1 MHSGPRAL
9 TRVKKIMSKILLTGA
24 TGFLGQHLQRELIA
38 AGHQV
43 KAMSRSEQADHL
55 LALQGA
61 EPVRAEMTDADSLMR
76 AVNGVD
82 AIFHTAADT
91 NTWRVN
97 NAAQTETN
105 VGGIGNLIAAAKANG
120 VKKIL
125 HTSSVSAYSHLAH
138 GVLREDVTQRGGES
152 WINYERTKFLAEQ
165 EVRNSGLDFIIFQ
178 PSHILG
184 PGDKQNWSRLIRLI
198 DQNKLPGAPP
208 GSGAFADVREIAKA
222 QVRAFDLGKFGES
235 YLLGGQH
242 ASFLELI
249 NQVGVKLNRKTPKKP
264 IPAFALRLFAQLK
277 YGVSL
282 ITRVAPDITPESA
295 MFTIHDLKVDSGKA
309 KRELGYIETDLDA
322 LLDDTIAWLRA
333 EKMIR

>member
-1 MHSGPRAL
+1 
-9 TRVKKIMSKILLTGA
+9 MSRILLTGA
-24 TGFLGQHLQRELIA
+24 TGFLGQHIQRELIA

-43 KAMSRSEQADHL
+43 ISLSRSDQADAL
-55 LALQGA
+55 LASQGS
-61 EPVRAEMTDADSLMR
+61 EPVRAEMADSDSLTR
-76 AVNGVD
+76 ATQGVD
-82 AIFHTAADT
+82 AIFHAAADT

-97 NAAQTETN
+97 NAAQTQTN
-105 VGGIGNLIAAAKANG
+105 VGGIQNLLAAAKANG
-120 VKKIL
+120 VRQIL

-138 GVLREDVTQRGGES
+138 GVLREDVPQRGGES

-165 EVRNSGLDFIIFQ
+165 AVRNSGLDFIIFQ

-222 QVRAFDLGKFGES
+222 QVRAFQLGKFGEA

-249 NQVGVKLNRKTPKKP
+249 QQVGIKLHRKTPKKP
-264 IPAFALRLFAQLK
+264 IPAFVLRLFAKTK

-282 ITRVAPDITPESA
+282 ITRVQPDITPESA
-295 MFTIHDLKVDSGKA
+295 CFTIHDLQVNSEKA
-309 KRELGYIETDLDA
+309 KRELAYVETDLDS
-322 LLDDTIAWLRA
+322 LLNDTIAWLRA
-333 EKMIR
+333 EKLIADE

>member
-1 MHSGPRAL
+1 MGEF
-9 TRVKKIMSKILLTGA
+9 MSKILLTGA
-24 TGFLGQHLQRELIA
+24 TGFLGQHIQRELLA

-43 KAMSRSEQADHL
+43 KALSRSEQADAL
-55 LALQGA
+55 LASQGA
-61 EPVRAEMTDADSLMR
+61 ETVRAELTDADSLTK
-76 AVNGVD
+76 AANGVD

-97 NAAQTETN
+97 NASQTRTN
-105 VGGIGNLIAAAKANG
+105 VGGMQNLIAAAKNNG
-120 VKKIL
+120 VKRIL

-138 GVLREDVTQRGGES
+138 GVLREDLPQRGGES
-152 WINYERTKFLAEQ
+152 WINYERTKFLAEKA
-165 EVRNSGLDFIIFQ
+165 VRESGLDFIIFQ

-222 QVRAFDLGKFGES
+222 QLRAFEAGKYGEA

-249 NQVGVKLNRKTPKKP
+249 KQVGIKLDRKTPKKP
-264 IPAFALRLFAQLK
+264 IPAFALRLFAQMK

-282 ITRVAPDITPESA
+282 ITREAPDITPESA

-309 KRELGYIETDLDA
+309 KRELAYIETDLDT
-322 LLDDTIAWLRA
+322 LLNDTITWLRA
-333 EKMIR
+333 EKMIG

>member
-1 MHSGPRAL
+1 MQGEP
-9 TRVKKIMSKILLTGA
+9 MSKILLTGA
-24 TGFLGQHLQRELIA
+24 TGFLGQHIQRELIA
-38 AGHQV
+38 AGHQI
-43 KAMSRSEQADHL
+43 KALSRSAQADAL
-55 LALQGA
+55 LASQGA
-61 EPVRAEMTDADSLMR
+61 EPARAELTDADSLRR
-76 AVNGVD
+76 AANGVD

-97 NAAQTETN
+97 NAAQTKTN
-105 VGGIGNLIAAAKANG
+105 VGGIQNLLAAAKANG
-120 VKKIL
+120 VKQIM

-138 GVLREDVTQRGGES
+138 GVLREDVHQRGGES

-198 DQNKLPGAPP
+198 DQNKLPGSPP

-222 QVRAFDLGKFGES
+222 QVHAFQLGKFGEA

-242 ASFLELI
+242 ASFLDLI
-249 NQVGVKLNRKTPKKP
+249 QQVGKKLDRKTPKKP
-264 IPAFALRLFAQLK
+264 IPPLALRLFAQMK

-295 MFTIHDLKVDSGKA
+295 MFTVHDLKVDSSKA
-309 KRELGYIETDLDA
+309 KRDLGYIETNLDT
-322 LLDDTIAWLRA
+322 LLNDTIAWLRA
-333 EKMIR
+333 EKMIA

>member
-1 MHSGPRAL
+1 
-9 TRVKKIMSKILLTGA
+9 MSKILLTGA
-24 TGFLGQHLQRELIA
+24 TGFLGQHIQRELMA

-43 KAMSRSEQADHL
+43 RALSRSDQADAL
-55 LALQGA
+55 LASQGA
-61 EPVRAEMTDADSLMR
+61 EPVRAELTDADSLMR
-76 AVNGVD
+76 AANDVD

-97 NAAQTETN
+97 NAAQTKTN
-105 VGGIGNLIAAAKANG
+105 VGGIQNLITAAKANG
-120 VKKIL
+120 VKRIV

-138 GVLREDVTQRGGES
+138 GVLREDVTQQGGES

-222 QVRAFDLGKFGES
+222 QVRAYQLGKFGES

-242 ASFLELI
+242 ASFLDLI
-249 NQVGVKLNRKTPKKP
+249 QLVGKKLGRKTPKKP
-264 IPAFALRLFAQLK
+264 IPAFALRLFAKMK

-282 ITRVAPDITPESA
+282 ITRVPPDITPESA
-295 MFTIHDLKVDSGKA
+295 CFTIHDLKVDSAKA
-309 KRELGYIETDLDA
+309 KRELDYVETDLDA
-322 LLDDTIAWLRA
+322 LLNDTIAWLRA
-333 EKMIR
+333 EKLIASA